1 MIRERDSSM
10 GRGRGIDQSSGMMLI
25 TVAFILTSWTL
36 AVVLITVVLPHAFNL
51 NTPWP
56 VVALAWVAPILAL
69 GGPYLWKRI
78 RY

>member
-1 MIRERDSSM
+1 M
-10 GRGRGIDQSSGMMLI
+10 GRMRGIDQSFVMMLI
-25 TVAFILTSWTL
+25 SVAFILTSWTL
-36 AVVLITVVLPHAFNL
+36 AVVVMTLILPRAFHL

-69 GGPYLWKRI
+69 GGPYLWKRL